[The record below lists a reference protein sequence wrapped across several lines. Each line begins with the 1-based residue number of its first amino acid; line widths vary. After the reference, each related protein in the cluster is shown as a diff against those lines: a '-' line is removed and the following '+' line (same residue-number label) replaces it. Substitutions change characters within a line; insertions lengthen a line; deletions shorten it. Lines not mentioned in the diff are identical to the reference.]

1 MFSDFHN
8 YRKKFKYKQSTRK
21 PLARISAAC
30 AAAFATV
37 FVTISAFS
45 TTSLAAPDYKAE
57 MEKRKTLEI
66 QSNNTDDWPEGPAIG
81 AQAAILLEVNTGTI
95 LYAKNID
102 EELYPASTTKILT
115 CLLAAEN
122 ADMNDTVTFSYNAV
136 HSVPRD
142 GSNIGIDA
150 GQSMSLEQCLYG
162 IMVGSANEC
171 ANAVA
176 EHVAGSLEDFAD
188 LMNKRAKELG
198 CTHSHFVNSNGL
210 FNEDHYTSAHDL
222 ALIASAFFSNELLS
236 SIGNTARYHFTP
248 TDTQPDDFYITNKHK
263 LINGEISYDGI
274 LGGKT
279 GYTAEARETLVTCAQ
294 RNGMKLVCVV
304 LKEESPYQ
312 FTDTSTLFDY
322 GFNNF
327 QIVNVS
333 DNDTYYIP
341 EDTSFFSSENDI
353 FGYSGNVIEWNDDDS
368 IILPITA
375 SINDCTS
382 SVSNDV
388 SGQPQG
394 TIAVVNYSYNGVNV
408 GSARVM
414 TSSSQTSFSFSNT
427 KSDSEVAPN
436 QSIYVNVKLIIII
449 VSAVAGSIIFIMNL
463 SAFISSLHYAGNDPE
478 ERRRYKRRQKLLKQ
492 HKLTY
497 KKPKKRK

>member
-1 MFSDFHN
+1 MFSDFYL
-8 YRKKFKYKQSTRK
+8 YRKKNNNKT
-21 PLARISAAC
+21 LLIRITAAL
-30 AAAFATV
+30 TV
-37 FVTISAFS
+37 AVIAFS
-45 TTSLAAPDYKAE
+45 SSAVVSEAETDYEAQ
-57 MEKRKTLEI
+57 MQQRKTLEI
-66 QSNNTDDWPEGPAIG
+66 QSNNTDNWPEGPAIG
-81 AQAAILLEVNTGTI
+81 AQAAILMEVNTGTI

-122 ADMNDTVTFSYNAV
+122 ADMNDTVTFSYEAV
-136 HSVPRD
+136 HSVPSD

-150 GQSMSLEQCLYG
+150 GESMTLEQCLYG

-176 EHVAGSLEDFAD
+176 EHVSGSLDDFAT
-188 LMNKRAKELG
+188 LMNQRAAELG
-198 CTHSHFVNSNGL
+198 CTHSHFVNANGL
-210 FNEDHYTSAHDL
+210 FDEDHYTSARDL
-222 ALIASAFFSNELLS
+222 ALIACAFFSNELLS
-236 SIGNTARYHFTP
+236 SIGNTARYHFTA

-279 GYTAEARETLVTCAQ
+279 GYTAQARETLVTCAQ
-294 RNGMKLVCVV
+294 RNGMKLVCVI

-312 FTDTSTLFDY
+312 FTDTTTLFDY

-327 QIVNVS
+327 QVVNVA
-333 DNDTYYIP
+333 DNDSYYIP

-353 FGYSGNVIEWNDDDS
+353 FGYSGNVIKWNDDDN

-375 SINDCTS
+375 SIDDCTS
-382 SVSNDV
+382 EVSYDV
-388 SGQPQG
+388 SGQSEG
-394 TIAVVNYSYNGVNV
+394 TIAVVNYSYNGVSV
-408 GSARVM
+408 GMARVM
-414 TSSSQTSFSFSNT
+414 TSSLQTSFSFSNT
-427 KSDSEVAPN
+427 GLDSSASLN

-449 VSAVAGSIIFIMNL
+449 ISTIAGSAILIMNL
-463 SAFISSLHYAGNDPE
+463 SAFIRSLHYAGNDPK
-478 ERRRYKRRQKLLKQ
+478 ERKRYKRRQKMLRE

-497 KKPKKRK
+497 KKPRKKR

>member
-1 MFSDFHN
+1 MFSDF
-8 YRKKFKYKQSTRK
+8 YYYKKKDINK
-21 PLARISAAC
+21 LIVLRIGTFIAALLIAFTSSFIPSY
-30 AAAFATV
+30 AAT
-37 FVTISAFS
+37 
-45 TTSLAAPDYKAE
+45 DYTAE
-57 MEKRKTLEI
+57 MEQRKTLEI
-66 QSNNTDDWPEGPAIG
+66 QSNNTDNWPEGPAIG
-81 AQAAILLEVNTGTI
+81 AEAAILLEVNTGTI

-122 ADMNDTVTFSYNAV
+122 ADMNDTVTFSYEAV
-136 HSVPRD
+136 HSVPSD

-150 GQSMSLEQCLYG
+150 GESMTLEQCLYG

-176 EHVAGSLEDFAD
+176 EHVAGSLDDFAD
-188 LMNKRAKELG
+188 LMNQRASELG
-198 CTHSHFVNSNGL
+198 CTHSHFVNANGL
-210 FNEDHYTSAHDL
+210 FDEDHYTSAHDL
-222 ALIASAFFSNELLS
+222 ALIAAAFFSNELLS
-236 SIGNTARYHFTP
+236 SIGNTARYHFTA

-279 GYTAEARETLVTCAQ
+279 GYTKEARETLVTCAS

-312 FTDTSTLFDY
+312 FTDTTTLFDY

-333 DNDTYYIP
+333 ENDNYYIP

-382 SVSNDV
+382 VVDTDV
-388 SGQPQG
+388 SGQPSG
-394 TIAVVNYSYNGVNV
+394 TIAVVNYSYNGVSV

-414 TSSSQTSFSFSNT
+414 TSSYQTSFSFSNT
-427 KSDSEVAPN
+427 SSDDEPSIK

-449 VSAVAGSIIFIMNL
+449 VSSIAGSAIIIMNL
-463 SAFISSLHYAGNDPE
+463 SAFIRSLHYAGNDPK
-478 ERRRYKRRQKLLKQ
+478 ERRRYKRRQKMLKQ

-497 KKPKKRK
+497 KKPKKR

>member
-1 MFSDFHN
+1 MFSDF
-8 YRKKFKYKQSTRK
+8 YYYKKKEINK
-21 PLARISAAC
+21 PIVLRIGTFIAALLIAFTSSFIPSY
-30 AAAFATV
+30 AAT
-37 FVTISAFS
+37 
-45 TTSLAAPDYKAE
+45 DYTAE
-57 MEKRKTLEI
+57 MEQRKTLEI
-66 QSNNTDDWPEGPAIG
+66 QSNNTDNWPEGPAIG
-81 AQAAILLEVNTGTI
+81 AEAAILLEVNTGTI

-122 ADMNDTVTFSYNAV
+122 ADMNDTVTFSYEAV
-136 HSVPRD
+136 HSVPSD

-150 GQSMSLEQCLYG
+150 GESMTLEQCLYG

-176 EHVAGSLEDFAD
+176 EHVAGSLDDFAD
-188 LMNKRAKELG
+188 LMNQRASELG
-198 CTHSHFVNSNGL
+198 CTHSHFVNANGL
-210 FNEDHYTSAHDL
+210 FDEDHYTSAHDL
-222 ALIASAFFSNELLS
+222 ALIAAAFFSNELLS
-236 SIGNTARYHFTP
+236 SIGNTARYHFTA

-263 LINGEISYDGI
+263 LLNGEISYDGI

-279 GYTAEARETLVTCAQ
+279 GYTGEARETLVTCAS

-312 FTDTSTLFDY
+312 FTDTTTLFDY

-333 DNDTYYIP
+333 ENDNYYIP
-341 EDTSFFSSENDI
+341 EDTSFFSSENDV

-375 SINDCTS
+375 SIDDCTS
-382 SVSNDV
+382 VVDTDV
-388 SGQPQG
+388 SGQPSG
-394 TIAVVNYSYNGVNV
+394 TIAVVNYSYNGVSV

-414 TSSSQTSFSFSNT
+414 TSSYQTSFSFSNT
-427 KSDSEVAPN
+427 SSDDEPSIK

-449 VSAVAGSIIFIMNL
+449 VSSIAGSAIIIMNL
-463 SAFISSLHYAGNDPE
+463 SSFIRSLHYAGNDPK
-478 ERRRYKRRQKLLKQ
+478 ERRRYKRRQKMLKQ

-497 KKPKKRK
+497 KKPKKR

>member
-1 MFSDFHN
+1 MFSDFYK
-8 YRKKFKYKQSTRK
+8 YRYNQKRSLCTNNKIVLF
-21 PLARISAAC
+21 LAALLFMAISMSGCYMKAM
-30 AAAFATV
+30 
-37 FVTISAFS
+37 
-45 TTSLAAPDYKAE
+45 AAPDYNAA
-57 MEKRKTLEI
+57 MEERKKLEI
-66 QSNNTDDWPEGPAIG
+66 QSNNTDNWPEGPAIG

-102 EELYPASTTKILT
+102 EELYPASTTKMLT
-115 CLLAAEN
+115 CLIAAEN
-122 ADMNDTVTFSYNAV
+122 ADMNDIVTFSYDAV

-150 GQSMSLEQCLYG
+150 GESMTLEQCLYG

-176 EHVAGSLEDFAD
+176 EHVAGSLDAFAD

-198 CTHSHFVNSNGL
+198 CTHSHFVNANGL
-210 FNEDHYTSAHDL
+210 FNEEHYTSAHDL
-222 ALIASAFFSNELLS
+222 ALIAGAFFSNELLS

-263 LINGEISYDGI
+263 LINGEIAYDGI

-279 GYTAEARETLVTCAQ
+279 GYTDEARETLVTCAS

-312 FTDTSTLFDY
+312 FTDTATLFDY

-327 QIVNVS
+327 RIVNVAAT
-333 DNDTYYIP
+333 DNYYIP
-341 EDTSFFSSENDI
+341 EDTSFFASDNDI

-368 IILPITA
+368 MILPITA
-375 SINDCTS
+375 SIDDCTS
-382 SVSNDV
+382 VVSTDV
-388 SGQPQG
+388 KGQPSG
-394 TIAVVNYSYNGVNV
+394 TIAVVNYLYNGVSV
-408 GSARVM
+408 GSARII
-414 TSSSQTSFSFSNT
+414 TGSSQTSFSFSNT
-427 KSDSEVAPN
+427 DSKIAHN
-436 QSIYVNVKLIIII
+436 QSIYVDVRLIIII
-449 VSAVAGSIIFIMNL
+449 VSVIAGSIIFVLNMH
-463 SAFISSLHYAGNDPE
+463 AFIQSLHYAGNDPK
-478 ERRRYKRRQKLLKQ
+478 ERKRYKRRQKLLKQ

-497 KKPKKRK
+497 KKPRRK

>member
-1 MFSDFHN
+1 MFSDFH
-8 YRKKFKYKQSTRK
+8 YHRKKIKSLQVMRK
-21 PLARISAAC
+21 PIARISAAFTAAC
-30 AAAFATV
+30 AAALVTV
-37 FVTISAFS
+37 SAF
-45 TTSLAAPDYKAE
+45 TTTCNAATDYKAE
-57 MEKRKTLEI
+57 MEQRKTLEI
-66 QSNNTDDWPEGPAIG
+66 QSNNTDNWPEGPAIG

-136 HSVPRD
+136 HSVPSD

-150 GQSMSLEQCLYG
+150 GESMTLEQCLYG

-188 LMNKRAKELG
+188 LMNERAKELG
-198 CTHSHFVNSNGL
+198 CTHSHFINANGL
-210 FNEDHYTSAHDL
+210 FSEQHYTSAHDL
-222 ALIASAFFSNELLS
+222 ALIAGAFFSNELLS
-236 SIGNTARYHFTP
+236 SIGNTARYHFTA
-248 TDTQPDDFYITNKHK
+248 TDTQPDDFYINNKHK

-279 GYTAEARETLVTCAQ
+279 GYTDEARETLVTCAQ

-312 FTDTSTLFDY
+312 FTDTTTLFDY

-327 QIVNVS
+327 QIVNVA
-333 DNDTYYIP
+333 DNDNYYIP

-368 IILPITA
+368 IVLPITA
-375 SINDCTS
+375 SIEDCTS
-382 SVSNDV
+382 EVSSDV
-388 SGQPQG
+388 SGQSAG
-394 TIAVVNYSYNGVNV
+394 TIAVVNYSYNGVSV

-427 KSDSEVAPN
+427 STDDKQSLN

-478 ERRRYKRRQKLLKQ
+478 ERKRYKRRQKLLKQ

-497 KKPKKRK
+497 KKPKKR